1 VIRALNIALWFTV
14 AGCALPARALAPKV
28 DLIEPFAFSP
38 EPFRLNPRFCFGS
51 LGSACERQPI
61 PL

>member
-1 VIRALNIALWFTV
+1 MIRSLHIAAWLLV
-14 AGCALPARALAPKV
+14 AGCAIPSRAAAPGPL
-28 DLIEPFAFSP
+28 DEPLAFSP